1 VNEPTSRH
9 TFLERWQQKDK
20 RVKMPSLSTEKRLK
34 GFDEVELG
42 LIEEMAIAEGQRC
55 WRCDLEE

>member
-1 VNEPTSRH
+1 
-9 TFLERWQQKDK
+9 
-20 RVKMPSLSTEKRLK
+20 MPSLPIKDRLR

-42 LIEEMAIAEGQRC
+42 LSEEMAMAEGQRC

>member
-1 VNEPTSRH
+1 
-9 TFLERWQQKDK
+9 
-20 RVKMPSLSTEKRLK
+20 MPSLPVEKRLQ

-42 LIEEMAIAEGQRC
+42 LSEEMAMAEGQRC